1 MADVAPARRRAPWA
15 LAILVA
21 MIVLMT
27 LGLVPNVAAVL
38 LAALAMVL
46 TGCVSM
52 DSAYK
57 VINWQSLILIAGM
70 LPMATALEKTGGTL
84 LIVDG
89 LVGTFGDAGPYAMMA
104 GLFVLTAV
112 LGSFISNTATAVLL
126 APIAIGAA
134 EHLGVSPY
142 PLAMT
147 VAIAASAAFMTPVS
161 SPVNTL
167 VVVPGNYGFND
178 FVKVG
183 TPMVLLVMVVTLLVV
198 PLLFPL

>member
-1 MADVAPARRRAPWA
+1 
-15 LAILVA
+15 
-21 MIVLMT
+21 
-27 LGLVPNVAAVL
+27 
-38 LAALAMVL
+38 
-46 TGCVSM
+46 
-52 DSAYK
+52 
-57 VINWQSLILIAGM
+57 
-70 LPMATALEKTGGTL
+70 MATALEKTGGTP

-89 LVGTFGDAGPYAMMA
+89 LVGALGDAGPYAMMA
-104 GLFVLTAV
+104 GLFVLTAA

-142 PLAMT
+142 PFAMT

-183 TPMVLLVMVVTLLVV
+183 TPMVALVMVVTLLAV